1 MHQIKDLL
9 FRGHELWLL
18 SGKTM
23 TQFSFLVFGGQID
36 TGSWFCPCVTVII
49 FMKCIV
55 FIEFAFA

>member
-1 MHQIKDLL
+1 MDLLFPFRQRYKNTISYLKMQQIKDLL

-36 TGSWFCPCVTVII
+36 TGS
-49 FMKCIV
+49 
-55 FIEFAFA
+55 